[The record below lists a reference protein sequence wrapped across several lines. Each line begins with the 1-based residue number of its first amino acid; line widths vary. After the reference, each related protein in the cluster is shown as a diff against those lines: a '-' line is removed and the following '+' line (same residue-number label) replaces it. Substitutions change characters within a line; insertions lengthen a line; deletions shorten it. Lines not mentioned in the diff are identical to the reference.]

1 MAGASMISAGTRAS
15 EANLAA
21 RFQAALPFRHLV
33 ADGFLEPA
41 FAEQLLSSF
50 PPFEDKRALN
60 EAGEV
65 GRKAVVE
72 RIRSLGGAYRQLDA
86 LASSAEFLALVSRL
100 TGIPGL
106 LYDPHYFGGGTHENR
121 NGQELDAHVD
131 FNRHPLE
138 GWHRRLNLIVYL
150 NHDWQEEWGGALELH
165 SNPMS
170 DDDQVVAI
178 APLFN
183 RCVLFETTGSSWHG
197 FSRISLPPGREDIS
211 RKSIALYFYTRAA
224 PAGDLG
230 QTHSTI
236 YVDRPLPER
245 MVAGRVLD
253 EQDVNELQNLLA
265 RRDQHNQR
273 LYRDL
278 TRLQGRLDQA
288 SNALL
293 GGALGRLRYLASRLL
308 RAIRR
313 G

>member
-1 MAGASMISAGTRAS
+1 MISAATRAS
-15 EANLAA
+15 ETRLAEQ
-21 RFQAALPFRHLV
+21 FQAARPFRHLV

-41 FAEQLLSSF
+41 FAQQLLAGF
-50 PPFEDKRALN
+50 PPFEAKRALN

-72 RIRSLGGAYRQLDA
+72 RIRSLGGAYQQLDA

-100 TGIPGL
+100 TGIPDL

-121 NGQELDAHVD
+121 DGQELDAHVD
-131 FNRHPLE
+131 FNRHPVE
-138 GWHRRLNLIVYL
+138 GWHRRLNLIIYL
-150 NHDWQEEWGGALELH
+150 NHEWPTEWGGALELH
-165 SNPMS
+165 SNPLS
-170 DDDQVVAI
+170 DDDQVVGI

-183 RCVLFETTGSSWHG
+183 RCVVFETTDSSWHG
-197 FSRISLPPGREDIS
+197 FSRISLPPGREDLS
-211 RKSIALYFYTRAA
+211 RKSIALYFYTREA

-230 QTHSTI
+230 ETHSTI

-253 EQDVNELQNLLA
+253 EGDVAELRNLLA

-278 TRLQGRLDQA
+278 TRLQGKLDE
-288 SNALL
+288 STNALL
-293 GGALGRLRYLASRLL
+293 GGPLGRLRYLASRLL
-308 RAIRR
+308 RAVRR